1 MSPGVIISREIMQ
14 SFKLLKMTLLDDT
27 SLLRNEQRANT
38 LSSSDSQ
45 LHTSSYRVNIF
56 HNILWPRYKGLIFSG
71 LHHFALPS
79 NIKVSFFQIART
91 SSDRKNLGEVDT
103 SYHRYPYRLLFD
115 SSYDSIPKIELCR
128 ILFKQVAQS
137 NADLI
142 LLPGY
147 HLIEYWFM
155 LLACILTGK
164 RRAVFVDSTGND
176 QRNSVW
182 KYWLKRIFF
191 SLCDGFFAYGERS
204 RQYLL
209 NFGVSPNKITT
220 RCQAAALP
228 HSYSAEQAL
237 HDRIARR
244 KDGMP
249 SSFLFVG
256 LLSNGKGVDV
266 LIRAFS
272 RVRQRNKSA
281 SLTIVGD
288 GPRREE
294 LKALAASLNVADA
307 ISFPGAA
314 TIDQLADYYL
324 NASCLILPSRSEAWG
339 LVVNE
344 ALSYGCP
351 AIVSAHCGCAPDLII
366 ESKTGYVFRTNDVDE
381 LARKMSSVVND
392 MGSVAKI
399 ANDCIALMQKFT
411 PEKAAAQILK
421 GCHAILDNQGGGQ

>member
-1 MSPGVIISREIMQ
+1 
-14 SFKLLKMTLLDDT
+14 MTLLYEAPII
-27 SLLRNEQRANT
+27 RKEQSNCNMRK
-38 LSSSDSQ
+38 SDSQ
-45 LHTSSYRVNIF
+45 SHTTSYRVNIF

-71 LHHFALPS
+71 LHNFALPS

-103 SYHRYPYRLLFD
+103 SYHRYPYQLLFNG
-115 SSYDSIPKIELCR
+115 SYDSIPKIKLCR

-137 NADLI
+137 DADLI

-164 RRAVFVDSTGND
+164 KRAVFVDSTSKD
-176 QRNSVW
+176 QPDSRL
-182 KYWLKRIFF
+182 KYWLKRFFF
-191 SLCDGFFAYGERS
+191 SMCDGFFAYGERS
-204 RQYLL
+204 KEYLL
-209 NFGVSPNKITT
+209 SFGVSRNKITT

-228 HSYSAEQAL
+228 HSYTAERAL
-237 HDRIARR
+237 RERIARR
-244 KDGMP
+244 KGDMP

-256 LLSNGKGVDV
+256 LLSAGKGIDV

-272 RVRQRNKSA
+272 QVRQQNRLA
-281 SLTIVGD
+281 SLTIVGG
-288 GPRREE
+288 GPIREE

-307 ISFPGAA
+307 VRFPGAA
-314 TIDQLADYYL
+314 NINQLAGYYL

-366 ESKTGYVFRTNDVDE
+366 EGKTGYVFRTDDVDE
-381 LARKMSSVVND
+381 LAKKMSSVVND
-392 MGSVAKI
+392 MGNVEKV

-411 PEKAAAQILK
+411 PEKAAAQILN
-421 GCHAILDNQGGGQ
+421 GCRVILASQGRKQ